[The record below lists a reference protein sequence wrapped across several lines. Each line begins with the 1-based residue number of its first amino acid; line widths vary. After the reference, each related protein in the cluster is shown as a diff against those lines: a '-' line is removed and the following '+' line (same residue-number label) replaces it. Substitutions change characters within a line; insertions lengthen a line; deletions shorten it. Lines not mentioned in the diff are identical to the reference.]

1 MLVLTRKLN
10 QSIAIGGD
18 VVITITA
25 LSANQVRIGISAPK
39 EVVILRTEL
48 QNKKEED
55 KRDE

>member
-48 QNKKEED
+48 QNKKEDD